1 MERTIRA
8 KFKNGVIEPLEK
20 LELEEGEE
28 FLITVRGPLNPEGR
42 FEKAM
47 GSWKG
52 TIDCEQLI
60 KDIYKSRRLSACR
73 EPPFPSTA
81 TP

>member
-1 MERTIRA
+1 MKPAAFGLLHVIPKHLRQEDMERTIRA

-20 LELEEGEE
+20 LELEEG
-28 FLITVRGPLNPEGR
+28 R

-52 TIDCEQLI
+52 RIDCEQLI
-60 KDIYKSRRLSACR
+60 KDIYESRRLSA
-73 EPPFPSTA
+73 FIKISSL
-81 TP
+81 

>member
-8 KFKNGVIEPLEK
+8 KFRNGMIEPLEK
-20 LELEEGEE
+20 LEIEEGKEL
-28 FLITVRGPLNPEGR
+28 LITVKDLLSLEDR

-52 TIDCEQLI
+52 RIDCDQLVR
-60 KDIYKSRRLSACR
+60 DIYESRRLSATR
-73 EPPFPSTA
+73 PEVKL
-81 TP
+81 

>member
-8 KFKNGVIEPLEK
+8 KFRNGMIEPLEK
-20 LELEEGEE
+20 LELEKGKE
-28 FLITVRGPLNPEGR
+28 FLITVKGPLGPEDR

-52 TIDCEQLI
+52 RIDCEQLI
-60 KDIYKSRRLSACR
+60 KNIYESRRPSAAR
-73 EPPFPSTA
+73 PRVES
-81 TP
+81 